1 MDTGRLLP
9 TCEHVFSLIHLV
21 LTFVDI
27 NLCVRLVPSVEK
39 TMLDVCK
46 PTNEVMNGATFVVL
60 QLYSGVAN

>member
-1 MDTGRLLP
+1 M
-9 TCEHVFSLIHLV
+9 
-21 LTFVDI
+21 
-27 NLCVRLVPSVEK
+27 EK